1 MGPDWLRGEQQDEGK
16 GRVARNVGYGHG
28 VGAGDGGASAPAGPC
43 REEGERGLGGKAGL
57 GPKAAESRIGRFCA
71 DTLRNV

>member
-1 MGPDWLRGEQQDEGK
+1 MGPDWLRGERQDEGK
-16 GRVARNVGYGHG
+16 GRVARNAGYGHG
-28 VGAGDGGASAPAGPC
+28 VWAEGAGASAPARLC
-43 REEGERGLGGKAGL
+43 REEGEQGLSGRAGL

>member
-16 GRVARNVGYGHG
+16 GRVARNAGYGHG
-28 VGAGDGGASAPAGPC
+28 VGAEDGEASAPAGPC
-43 REEGERGLGGKAGL
+43 WVEGERGLGGRAGP
-57 GPKAAESRIGRFCA
+57 GPRAAESGIGRFCA